1 MAWQKH
7 ERIANART
15 RDTGRDPSPK
25 TESLNSRRRIAN
37 TSKDARRQRH
47 IKYAKTHEVETR
59 GATSRKRGGG
69 VLGGKADKE
78 GVCAA
83 HRPQRDPSVH
93 VTRNAK
99 DSATQSADRDKGQ
112 WHKRSERQRSGRGRV
127 TQAQR
132 DPKVR
137 ERIT

>member
-1 MAWQKH
+1 MSKASTNSKRTN
-7 ERIANART
+7 ERHRARPKPEN
-15 RDTGRDPSPK
+15 RNPKPKPK
-25 TESLNSRRRIAN
+25 TPES
-37 TSKDARRQRH
+37 KH
-47 IKYAKTHEVETR
+47 IKRGRTAKTHQAETR
-59 GATSRKRGGG
+59 DATSRKRGGG

-93 VTRNAK
+93 VTRDAK

-112 WHKRSERQRSGRGRV
+112 WHKRSERQRSGRERV

>member
-7 ERIANART
+7 KRIANART
-15 RDTGRDPSPK
+15 RDTGRDLSPK
-25 TESLNSRRRIAN
+25 TETLNPRRRIAN
-37 TSKDARRQRH
+37 TSRDAGRQRH
-47 IKYAKTHEVETR
+47 IKYAETHQVETR

-83 HRPQRDPSVH
+83 HRPQRDPSVR
-93 VTRNAK
+93 VTRDAR
-99 DSATQSADRDKGQ
+99 DSATQRADTGQ
-112 WHKRSERQRSGRGRV
+112 WHKRSGRQRSGRERV
-127 TQAQR
+127 PQAQR

-137 ERIT
+137 ERIA